1 MFQFK
6 PFKGLRFLYNLLI
19 ITILVFSSFDVL
31 CNTGEGSIQFNPEYK
46 LKSYSGVVTVYTFT
60 EGGDKVEYIFNEFHA
75 DVLLLVYRRLDLVQ
89 IIERMSKKYGLSEK
103 DCRRNVKMTINTLE
117 LWDIVI
123 RN

>member
-6 PFKGLRFLYNLLI
+6 PFKGVKFIYALLI
-19 ITILVFSSFDVL
+19 IAFFAFFSTNTL
-31 CNTGEGSIQFNPEYK
+31 GNTGEGSIQFNPEYK
-46 LKSYSGVVTVYTFT
+46 IKSYSGIVTVYTLT
-60 EGGDKVEYIFNEFHA
+60 EEGDKVEYIFDEFHA
-75 DVLLLVYRRLDLVQ
+75 DVILLIYRKLDLIQ
-89 IIERMSKKYGLSEK
+89 IIERMSKKYSLSEK